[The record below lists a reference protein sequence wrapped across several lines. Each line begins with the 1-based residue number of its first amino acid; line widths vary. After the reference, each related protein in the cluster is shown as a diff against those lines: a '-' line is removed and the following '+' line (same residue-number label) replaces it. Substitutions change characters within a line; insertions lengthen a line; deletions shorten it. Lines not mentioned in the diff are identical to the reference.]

1 MAITQT
7 ERIFDLA
14 YGAKYSPEEIASI
27 LPVNLQEVRTALAN
41 LGSGPSTQTQPTAA
55 AEYSASGVMGLLYA
69 NQRQIA
75 NSQRP
80 ARSNFD
86 YLGLAGAK
94 DEKPTATTKLSS
106 NVPIPVKPG
115 DVFTKVGLVCGET
128 AGGTITH
135 QIAALYEGKGAKP
148 VLLAQSKDTT
158 SAAIAASTIN
168 FWELEKTVEVTETN
182 CPNGFIYAQ
191 ITIVATTI
199 PTCYNQATEAKLSVI
214 GTPIKGTAKETPQF
228 LSATSKAAAEE
239 GIKAEAKLETEVTAA
254 AKAPFVILV

>member
-7 ERIFDLA
+7 ERVFDLA
-14 YGAKYSPEEIASI
+14 YGAQYDMFEISNATGLTFNEVQTI
-27 LPVNLQEVRTALAN
+27 LRN
-41 LGSGPSTQTQPTAA
+41 LGAGPSSQVSAA
-55 AEYSASGVMGLLYA
+55 ASAEYGAAGIQGLLFG

-75 NSQRP
+75 NPTRQ

-106 NVPIPVKPG
+106 NVPIPVKLG
-115 DVFTKVGLVCGET
+115 DVFTKVGLVVGET
-128 AGGTITH
+128 AGGVMTH

-148 VLLAQSKDTT
+148 ALLAQSKDTT
-158 SAAIAASTIN
+158 SAAIAAATIN
-168 FWELEKTVEVTETN
+168 YWELEKTVEVTEAN

-199 PTCYNQATEAKLSVI
+199 PTCFNQATEVKLSVQE
-214 GTPIKGTAKETPQF
+214 KGAAKEQPLF
-228 LSATSKAAAEE
+228 ISATSKAASEE

-254 AKAPFVILV
+254 AKAPFIILI